1 VVPDATQHV
10 RDRTMSVSK
19 RLRMISRTLRHR
31 TGEAKTMVEA
41 MTKEAAALVEVS
53 LRESKRL
60 LAQARG
66 SRSRVIANLQ
76 ACPQACD
83 SIAGGRGCPG
93 RT

>member
-1 VVPDATQHV
+1 
-10 RDRTMSVSK
+10 
-19 RLRMISRTLRHR
+19 MISRTLRHR

-66 SRSRVIANLQ
+66 SRSRVIAISKRAHEHAIRSLEDVV
-76 ACPQACD
+76 ALAERRD
-83 SIAGGRGCPG
+83 GRG
-93 RT
+93 R